1 MLFAT
6 SLTLFAMATW
16 GMMEWDTKLN
26 FQRFSFRELAEI
38 NAVLGFTLMAVT
50 LLLFAI
56 ERYKAAKLV
65 AAAVIVIGA
74 LRLIEYLAQPLFNL
88 DPATFSFTGRRS
100 TTGPLCA
107 IKLILSGTMLA
118 SLCPPPIRSA
128 RLIAIMLLTLGVL
141 AIALL
146 ASFGAASENI
156 LVYGRLQLSRQE
168 MPVFIGFIVLGV
180 GILLWVFSY
189 AHQLIPLK
197 RWLPVPVWLA
207 VFLASLFLWDAL
219 NAQDY
224 RHAQETVGSAANNA
238 KNQLLDFLNARVNT
252 LKRFGLRW
260 QNQDPPAD
268 QWQKSA
274 SLLTEDFPDF
284 TSIKWIDR
292 ELTVRGIA
300 SKKATKPGPIVP
312 NSMDSKA
319 IASALSS
326 GQVTITS
333 VESNGLIHGLLIHVP
348 IHKNAELQGVV
359 VGELNLS
366 AWLQSVREAQMG
378 YRISLEELSLAPI
391 NSAPS
396 TLEKEIPLQ
405 FYNLAHKLKLSPT
418 STALA
423 PTQSSIPDAAL
434 GAGFMVATLLA
445 LLVHLF
451 QTARTHELE
460 TRDANHRLMREIVER
475 MRIAQTLR
483 GSQERLA
490 GILRM
495 AQEAIISVDDN
506 QRILLFNSGAEEI
519 FGYANEEVIG
529 HPLHLIL
536 PKKFIDDSFGTRRT
550 QERQTEILA
559 RRKNG
564 ETFYAEA
571 SLSKL
576 SLADGI
582 VYTTVLRDISDRK
595 KANEAL
601 AESEA
606 RYKAM
611 TANVPGVVFQ
621 LAQTADGTLH
631 FDYVSRGIE
640 ELFLLPAQT
649 IIAHPDKLFSMI
661 VEPPHLT
668 AFHNTRRKSA
678 QTQSR
683 WLWEGAIVVGNEQR
697 KWVSVKASLRP
708 MDRDELVWDGI
719 ILDETLRYSA
729 QHEIERSREQL
740 RNLSVHLQ
748 AVREDEKAHIAREVH
763 DELGGTLTAL
773 KMDIFWLTHKLSADQ
788 HDLWVKAQNMEALV
802 DAAVL
807 ATRRIVT
814 ELRPT
819 ILDDLGL
826 VAALRWQANE
836 FQTRMNIRCLLESDA
851 DEESEVEKDV
861 ALVFFRIFQETLT
874 NVARHSRA
882 TTVRIKFYKDR
893 DSFFLEVT
901 DDGVGMDTQQV
912 LNATSNGIRG
922 MYERAHYASGEVTI
936 TSSPGAGTTVKVRIP
951 KNYTPAGQRRRALDL

>member
-1 MLFAT
+1 
-6 SLTLFAMATW
+6 
-16 GMMEWDTKLN
+16 MMDWDTKLN
-26 FQRFSFRELAEI
+26 FQRLSFRELAEL
-38 NAVLGFTLMAVT
+38 NAVLSFLLMAVT
-50 LLLFAI
+50 LLLFAV
-56 ERYKAAKLV
+56 ERYKAAKLI

-74 LRLIEYLAQPLFNL
+74 LRLIEYFAHPLFNL
-88 DPATFSFTGRRS
+88 NPVTFSFTGRRS

-107 IKLILSGTMLA
+107 VKLILSGIMLA
-118 SLCPPPIRSA
+118 TLSLPPIRSA
-128 RLIAIMLLTLGVL
+128 RLIIIMLLTLGVL

-146 ASFGAASENI
+146 AGFGAASDNL
-156 LVYGRLQLSRQE
+156 LVYGRLQLGRQE
-168 MPVFIGFIVLGV
+168 MPVFIGFIILGV
-180 GILLWVFSY
+180 GVLLWVFSY
-189 AHQLIPLK
+189 AQKLIPLK

-238 KNQLLDFLNARVNT
+238 KSQLLDFLNARVNT

-260 QNQDPPAD
+260 PDQDPSRD
-268 QWQKSA
+268 QWQQSA
-274 SLLTEDFPDF
+274 TLLTEDFPDF
-284 TSIKWIDR
+284 TSITWVDR
-292 ELTVRGIA
+292 KLTVRGIA
-300 SKKATKPGPIVP
+300 SKNIAAQGPILQ
-312 NSMDSKA
+312 NGLDSKA
-319 IASALSS
+319 IAAALSS

-333 VESNGLIHGLLIHVP
+333 VQSNGSIQGLLIHVP
-348 IHKNAELQGVV
+348 IHKNAELQGVLI
-359 VGELNLS
+359 GELSLN
-366 AWLQSVREAQMG
+366 AWLDSVREAQMG
-378 YRISLEELSLAPI
+378 YKLSIEELTPTSI

-396 TLEKEIPLQ
+396 FLEKEIPLQ

-418 STALA
+418 SALV

-451 QTARTHELE
+451 QTARAHELE

-483 GSQERLA
+483 GSQDRLA

-506 QRILLFNSGAEEI
+506 QRILLFNTGAEEI
-519 FGYANEEVIG
+519 FGYANDEVIG
-529 HPLHLIL
+529 QPLHLIL
-536 PKKFIDDSFGTRRT
+536 PQKFIADSFGTRRT

-564 ETFYAEA
+564 EAFYAEA

-582 VYTTVLRDISDRK
+582 VYTTVVRDISERK

-621 LAQTADGTLH
+621 LAQAADGTIH

-640 ELFLLPAQT
+640 ELFSLPAQM
-649 IIAHPDKLFSMI
+649 IVANPDKLLSMI

-668 AFHNTRRKSA
+668 AFHSSRRKSA

-683 WLWEGAIVVGNEQR
+683 WLWEGAIVVGNETR

-773 KMDIFWLTHKLSADQ
+773 KMDIFWLTHKLSAEQ
-788 HDLWVKAQNMEALV
+788 QDLWVKARNMEALV

-836 FQTRMNIRCLLESDA
+836 FQKRMNIRCVLETEA
-851 DEESEVEKDV
+851 DEELEVEKDV

-882 TTVRIKFYKDR
+882 TNVFIKFYKNK
-893 DSFFLEVT
+893 DSFFLEIT
-901 DDGVGMDTQQV
+901 DDGVGMNTQQV

-922 MYERAHYASGEVTI
+922 MYERAHYASGEVVI
-936 TSSPGAGTTVKVRIP
+936 TSSPGAGTSVNVRIP